1 MLLIIPAALLLFIIA
16 DLLASKYALKVTSYE
31 ITSDKIESE
40 IRIVELADLHGSS
53 FGRDNVRLAKKVA
66 AQEPDLILIAG
77 DLLDSGEEDSL
88 ETAQSLIAQLC
99 AIAPV
104 YISPGNHELE
114 YEELYGV
121 DVAAVFEAA
130 GGSDAGGG
138 SAAEKEETAGSVSF
152 SAENSENSAADGEEE
167 TSSGGS
173 VEIENAEENSEKVE
187 TAAEDSEEA
196 VLYPCTVLDMEYVD
210 IEVKGQAIRIG
221 GIYGYCLPEEFLET
235 GEANAE
241 ECAFLTEMQDTDAYT
256 ILLCHMPVCWTANG
270 GLESWEISCV
280 LTGHAHG
287 GQAIIPGIGGLWAP
301 DQGWFPGVLTGLV
314 TSKDGEKTLV
324 YSAGLGNTEWLPRFN
339 NIPEIVTIRLD

>member
-1 MLLIIPAALLLFIIA
+1 MDQNRSNERAHKRKKRKRRLLLIISAALLLFIIA
-16 DLLASKYALKVTSYE
+16 DLLASKYALKVSSYE

-53 FGRDNVRLAKKVA
+53 FGRDNARLIKKVA

-77 DLLDSGEEDSL
+77 DLLDSGKEDSL

-130 GGSDAGGG
+130 GGSDAGSG
-138 SAAEKEETAGSVSF
+138 SAAEREET
-152 SAENSENSAADGEEE
+152 
-167 TSSGGS
+167 
-173 VEIENAEENSEKVE
+173 
-187 TAAEDSEEA
+187 

-235 GEANAE
+235 GEADAE

-256 ILLCHMPVCWTANG
+256 ILLCHMPVCWTAHG
-270 GLESWEISCV
+270 GLEFWEISCV

-287 GQAIIPGIGGLWAP
+287 GQVIIPGIGGLWAP

-339 NIPEIVTIRLD
+339 NIPEIVVLNFTAE

>member
-1 MLLIIPAALLLFIIA
+1 MDQNRSNERAHKRKKRKRRLLLIISAALLLFIIA
-16 DLLASKYALKVTSYE
+16 DLLASKYALKVSSYE

-40 IRIVELADLHGSS
+40 IQIVELADLHGSS
-53 FGRDNVRLAKKVA
+53 FGRDNARLAEKVA

-77 DLLDSGEEDSL
+77 DLLDSGDEDSL

-130 GGSDAGGG
+130 G
-138 SAAEKEETAGSVSF
+138 
-152 SAENSENSAADGEEE
+152 
-167 TSSGGS
+167 
-173 VEIENAEENSEKVE
+173 
-187 TAAEDSEEA
+187 EEA
-196 VLYPCTVLDMEYVD
+196 GLYSCTVLNYEYTD
-210 IEVKGQAIRIG
+210 IEVNGQTVRIG

-235 GEANAE
+235 GEADAE

-256 ILLCHMPVCWTANG
+256 ILLCHMPVCWTAHG

-287 GQAIIPGIGGLWAP
+287 GQVIIPGIGGLWAP
-301 DQGWFPGVLTGLV
+301 DQGFFPGVLTGLV

-324 YSAGLGNTEWLPRFN
+324 YSAGLGNTERLPRFN
-339 NIPEIVTIRLD
+339 NIPEIVVLNFTAE